1 MNKQFR
7 CEIVSWHRMYR
18 LTLRLAIKIKQ
29 AGLKP
34 DLIVAIARGGYV
46 PARILCDFLNI
57 TNLTDMRVEHYG
69 AGAQKKKHAALTV
82 PINIDVRGKKVLI
95 VDDVTETGDTLEI
108 AENHIKG
115 LGAETVR
122 TAILIHK
129 KQSPVVPDFY
139 AKKIIKNRWIIY
151 PWAVTEDL
159 SELMAQMDNT
169 PTTPAEAV
177 HRIRQE
183 LGVNV
188 PLKILQ
194 NIFSLNT

>member
-1 MNKQFR
+1 MKKPLR
-7 CEIVSWHRMYR
+7 CEIISWHRMYQ
-18 LTLRLAIKIKQ
+18 LTNRLALKIKQ
-29 AGLKP
+29 TGFKP
-34 DLIVAIARGGYV
+34 DLMVAIARGGYV
-46 PARILCDFLNI
+46 PARILCDFLII

-69 AGAQKKKHAALTV
+69 AGAQRKKHAALTV
-82 PINIDVRGKKVLI
+82 PLKIDVHGKKVLI
-95 VDDVTETGDTLEI
+95 VDDITDTGDTLEI
-108 AENHIKG
+108 AENHITE
-115 LGAETVR
+115 LGAEMVR

-159 SELMAQMDNT
+159 SEFMAQMDNP
-169 PTTPAEAV
+169 PTSPAAAV

-183 LGVNV
+183 LGITV

-194 NIFSLNT
+194 NIFSLAA